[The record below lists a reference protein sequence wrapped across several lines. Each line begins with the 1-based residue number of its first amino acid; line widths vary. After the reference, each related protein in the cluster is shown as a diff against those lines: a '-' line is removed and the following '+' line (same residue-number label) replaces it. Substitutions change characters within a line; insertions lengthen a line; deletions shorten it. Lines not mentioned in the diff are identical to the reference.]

1 MLWEINF
8 DHCCNCFHKLK
19 KNWQCFE
26 NLLKLFKFKNYRGYF
41 YKEFSNKKL
50 KNNLGLLKTI
60 EILKKSLN

>member
-1 MLWEINF
+1 MLWEISF
-8 DHCCNCFHKLK
+8 DYCCNCFHKLK
-19 KNWQCFE
+19 KIDNVLKIYWSCL
-26 NLLKLFKFKNYRGYF
+26 NLKTIEAIF